1 MKMRSSV
8 AVAGI
13 AVLALFGTACGK
25 DGSPEA
31 KTPAGSTGGSQG
43 APGAPGG
50 AAPELPTYTPKTG
63 VALTGSKTFDAAKSR
78 GKLVVGAK
86 EDQPFLGSK
95 DPATGKVS
103 GFDIEIAKMIAAD
116 LGFGPDKIEFKAIAS
131 TNRENALVNGDIDYY
146 VGTYSITDKRKQ
158 QVSFAGPYYI
168 AGQSLLVRKNE
179 TAITGKDTIKGKTV
193 CSAKGSTP
201 LQNLQSNFPDTT
213 TRVFDTYSLCVE
225 SLLSNQVDAV
235 STDDAILKGYA
246 AKDPKA
252 LKVVGEPFTAENY
265 GVGLNKDDSVFRN
278 AVSDAIEAH
287 EKNGD
292 WKKAYDA
299 TLGLSGSA
307 APAIPALVRY

>member
-1 MKMRSSV
+1 MKMRKTV
-8 AVAGI
+8 AAAGI
-13 AVLALFGTACGK
+13 TVLALLGTACGK

-31 KTPAGSTGGSQG
+31 KTPGGTTGG
-43 APGAPGG
+43 AAGAPGG
-50 AAPELPTYTPKTG
+50 AGTAKPELPTYAAKQG
-63 VALTGSKTFDAAKSR
+63 VALAGSKTFENATKR

-95 DPATGKVS
+95 DPATGKYS

-146 VGTYSITDKRKQ
+146 VGTYSITEKRKE

-179 TAITGKDTIKGKTV
+179 TAITGKDTIKGKSV

-201 LQNLQSNFPDTT
+201 LQNLQTNFPDTT
-213 TRVFDTYSLCVE
+213 TRVFDTYSVCVDA
-225 SLLSNQVDAV
+225 LLSNQVDAV

-246 AKDPKA
+246 AKDPGA
-252 LKVVGEPFTAENY
+252 LKIAGEPFTTENY
-265 GVGLNKDDSVFRN
+265 GVGLNKDDAVFRG
-278 AVSDAIEAH
+278 AVSDALEAH

-299 TLGLSGSA
+299 TLGLSGAA
-307 APAIPALVRY
+307 APAVPALVRY

>member
-1 MKMRSSV
+1 MKMRTSV
-8 AVAGI
+8 AAAGI

-25 DGSPEA
+25 DGTPEA
-31 KTPAGSTGGSQG
+31 KNEPGSTTGGSAG
-43 APGAPGG
+43 ATTRA
-50 AAPELPTYTPKTG
+50 ELPTYTPKDG
-63 VALTGSKTFDAAKSR
+63 VALAGSKTFENAKKR

-95 DPATGKVS
+95 DPATGKYS

-116 LGFGPDKIEFKAIAS
+116 LGFAPDKIEFKAIAS

-146 VGTYSITDKRKQ
+146 VGTYSITDKRKE

-179 TAITGKDTIKGKTV
+179 TAITGKDTIAGKTV

-201 LQNLQSNFPDTT
+201 LANLQKDFPDTT

-246 AKDPKA
+246 AKDPGS
-252 LKVVGEPFTAENY
+252 LKVVGEPFTTENY
-265 GVGLNKDDSVFRN
+265 GVGLNKDDAVFRN
-278 AVSDAIEAH
+278 AVSDALEAH
-287 EKNGD
+287 QKSGD
-292 WKKAYDA
+292 WNKAYDA
-299 TLGLSGSA
+299 TLGLSGAA

>member
-8 AVAGI
+8 AIAGI

-31 KTPAGSTGGSQG
+31 KTPGGTGGGTAG
-43 APGAPGG
+43 APGATK
-50 AAPELPTYTPKTG
+50 PELPSYTAKEG
-63 VALTGSKTFDAAKSR
+63 VALTGSKTFDNAKKR
-78 GKLVVGAK
+78 GKLIVGVKA
-86 EDQPFLGSK
+86 DQPFLGSK
-95 DPATGKVS
+95 DPATGKYS
-103 GFDIEIAKMIAAD
+103 GFDIEITKMIAAD
-116 LGFGPDKIEFKAIAS
+116 LGFAPDKIEYKEIAS
-131 TNRENALVNGDIDYY
+131 TNRENELVNGTVDYY

-179 TAITGKDTIKGKTV
+179 NAITGKDTIKGKTV

-201 LQNLQSNFPDTT
+201 LQNLQNNFPDTT

-246 AKDPKA
+246 AKDPGA
-252 LKVVGEPFTAENY
+252 LKVVGEPFTTENY
-265 GVGLNKDDSVFRN
+265 GVGLNKDDAVFRN
-278 AVSDAIEAH
+278 AVTDALENH

-292 WKKAYDA
+292 WLKAYNA

-307 APAIPALVRY
+307 APAIPALVRS